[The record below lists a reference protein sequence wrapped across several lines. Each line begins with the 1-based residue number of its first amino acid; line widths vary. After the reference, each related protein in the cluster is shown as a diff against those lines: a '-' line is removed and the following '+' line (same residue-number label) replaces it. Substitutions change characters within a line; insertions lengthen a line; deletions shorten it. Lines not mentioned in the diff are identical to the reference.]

1 MATDN
6 PKISAYVPKAVYDR
20 FILFKE
26 ENDLSMSQAVI
37 KILSEYFSISIG
49 SDIPNEFTS
58 SLPSRLESLE
68 FQLNELRHSHNLL
81 FEQVNS
87 IQSTSELLNIPVIPN
102 SVPLS
107 DLPDNLLN
115 NDNLNETISSELNGE
130 LLGEL
135 PLNNLISSEPISS
148 ILGETPLNISGEPNS
163 GILDSV
169 NSLSE
174 DEQRNQL
181 LNSFRDNPLA
191 GKYLTIRLK
200 LSSNAVLSN
209 KKCNVSA
216 EKFLAWSQDK
226 DIDGI
231 GWISVGVGRSSGYTP
246 HDDTPFEKLQAL
258 DEWIKANT
266 KSPTTSINHLP
277 LSYEDSQS

>member
-20 FILFKE
+20 FIQFKE
-26 ENDLSMSQAVI
+26 ESNLSMSQAVI

-81 FEQVNS
+81 SEQVNS
-87 IQSTSELLNIPVIPN
+87 IQSTGEPLNIPVIPN
-102 SVPLS
+102 SVP
-107 DLPDNLLN
+107 PNNLLD

-148 ILGETPLNISGEPNS
+148 IPSELSSDPSVDIEPDSGLIN
-163 GILDSV
+163 SV

-209 KKCNVSA
+209 KKCNVSP
-216 EKFLAWSQDK
+216 EKFLVWSQDK

-231 GWISVGVGRSSGYTP
+231 GWISVGVGRSSGYIP
-246 HDDTPFEKLQAL
+246 HDNTPFEKLQSL
-258 DEWIKANT
+258 DKWIKANT